1 MTASEHQKQERD
13 PASPIMPIRTRA
25 WWHRNLEAGERRR
38 VLEELAITRVDGWGW
53 RFTIMLSLS
62 VVVAVMGLS
71 ADSAAV
77 VIGAMLLAPLMTPV
91 LATAATLSMSLTG
104 KAMVALAKVVGATLW
119 CVAVAYLLSSLIPEG
134 PLASEVEARTRPD
147 IRDLAVALAAGAA
160 GAYATVRRDASSALP
175 GVAVAVA
182 LVPPL
187 ATVGITLEAGK
198 LDLALGALLLYITNL
213 AAIVFAGVMVFIA
226 TGFVPP
232 RRLSNTAVQL
242 VVAFGI
248 ALSVVVVVAV
258 PLYSRSMAVVED
270 AQEEVVASRVVSEW
284 LNGANL
290 SSEVDV
296 SDNRVR
302 VRLRGFEPPPDEA
315 DLKRELEQQLGSVV
329 VLVEWVRTERA
340 TTTTAHVPTGEEIL
354 VEQAQP
360 VVEEWLQSHKGGSDW
375 ELTRLR
381 LGDGVLRVDA
391 VGADDPPPVDDLLRR
406 LHQDLDPFLDVS
418 VNWTTRKTVVPGTTT
433 TLAPEA
439 VLERQLG
446 EVVARWATEHGVTVD
461 SLSLDGDRV
470 RVNLIGSQAPVI
482 NPLIVLIQSELGG
495 TPQIEVTFIE
505 RQRLTTTVL
514 IAPGQFGEI
523 NVDEAPT
530 TTRP

>member
-1 MTASEHQKQERD
+1 
-13 PASPIMPIRTRA
+13 MPIRTRA
-25 WWHRNLEAGERRR
+25 WWHRNLAADERRR
-38 VLEELAITRVDGWGW
+38 VLEELAITHVDRWVW

-91 LATAATLSMSLTG
+91 LATAATLSMSLIT
-104 KAMVALAKVVGATLW
+104 KSLASLLKVFAATIW
-119 CVAVAYLLSSLIPEG
+119 CIAVAYLLSLLIPEG
-134 PLASEVEARTRPD
+134 PLAAEVEARTRPD

-198 LDLALGALLLYITNL
+198 IDLALGALLLYVTNL

-232 RRLSNTAVQL
+232 RRLANTAVQL
-242 VVAFGI
+242 VVAFGV

-258 PLYSRSMAVVED
+258 PLYGRSVEVVKD
-270 AQEEVVASRVVSEW
+270 AQEEVVASRIVEQW
-284 LNGANL
+284 LNGADL

-302 VRLRGFEPPPDEA
+302 VRLRGFDFPPDESK
-315 DLKRELEQQLGSVV
+315 LKQELEQELGSVV

-340 TTTTAHVPTGEEIL
+340 TTTTAYVPTGDEIL
-354 VEQAQP
+354 VEQARP
-360 VVEEWLQSHKGGSDW
+360 VVEQWLSVHKGDTDW

-391 VGADDPPPVDDLLRR
+391 VGGDDPPPVDDLLRR
-406 LHQDLDPFLDVS
+406 LHEDLDPNLDVS
-418 VNWTTRKTVVPGTTT
+418 VNWTSRKTVIPGTTT

-439 VLERQLG
+439 VLERQLVDVAAKWG
-446 EVVARWATEHGVTVD
+446 VPLGVEVE
-461 SLSLDGDRV
+461 SLTIDGDRV
-470 RVNLIGSQAPVI
+470 NVNLIGAEPPVI
-482 NPLIVLIQSELGG
+482 NSLMVLIQAELGG
-495 TPQIEVTFIE
+495 APKINVTFIQ
-505 RQRLTTTVL
+505 RQRLTTTIS
-514 IAPGQFGEI
+514 IASGPFGST
-523 NVDEAPT
+523 NVDGGEATTTT